1 MKHYP
6 NEYPNEEVEIKVIDE
21 NKKEETPIINHE
33 FKDTKDGLG
42 PFYEM
47 VLFGAAI
54 E

>member
-1 MKHYP
+1 MK
-6 NEYPNEEVEIKVIDE
+6 YPNEEIKIEVVEE
-21 NKKEETPIINHE
+21 NKKEEKKQTPAVINHE
-33 FKDTKDGLG
+33 FRDTKDGLG

>member
-1 MKHYP
+1 MK
-6 NEYPNEEVEIKVIDE
+6 YPNEEIKIKVVDE
-21 NKKEETPIINHE
+21 EKQKREETPIINHE